1 MISSSFSPV
10 IYFMNLLFENTKN
23 ATETMPMA
31 KSKKDPVFTTTI
43 KPSSTKPNAN
53 NPNLS
58 LDIPAAP
65 QKLNLCLTTALVIV
79 NNSLMKIKLNSLHTV
94 F

>member
-1 MISSSFSPV
+1 
-10 IYFMNLLFENTKN
+10 MNLLFENTKN
-23 ATETMPMA
+23 ATEKMPMA
-31 KSKKDPVFTTTI
+31 KSKKDPVFITTI

-65 QKLNLCLTTALVIV
+65 QKLN
-79 NNSLMKIKLNSLHTV
+79 
-94 F
+94 

>member
-10 IYFMNLLFENTKN
+10 IYLMYWLFENTKY
-23 ATETMPMA
+23 ATEMMPTA
-31 KSKKDPVFTTTI
+31 KSKKDPVFTATI

-58 LDIPAAP
+58 LDILISP
-65 QKLNLCLTTALVIV
+65 QKLNLCHTT
-79 NNSLMKIKLNSLHTV
+79 
-94 F
+94 